1 MASATDIFGVD
12 VDCKTDHGFVFG
24 LTAGFDTLGN
34 ALIRRLITPRGGLF
48 YDPDYGFDVRS
59 YLNVALTRTKMGELT
74 QGIEAECR
82 KDNRV
87 RDASAVVTAIG
98 FPDVDLR
105 IALQVT
111 TAAGPTF
118 PLVLSVSELIAS
130 GLPATV

>member
-12 VDCKTDHGFVFG
+12 IDCTTDHGFVFG
-24 LTAGFDTLGN
+24 LTAGFTTLGN
-34 ALIRRLITPRGGLF
+34 ALIRRLITPRGGLW

-59 YLNVALTRTKMGELT
+59 YLNVALTRSKMGELI

-82 KDNRV
+82 KDDRV
-87 RDASAVVTAIG
+87 RDASAVATAVG

-105 IALQVT
+105 IVLQVT

-118 PLVLSVSELIAS
+118 PLVLSVAELAAS
-130 GLPATV
+130 GLPAAT